1 LKLNAIKEFQKKLL
15 HSHVEIIEA
24 TQSQSV
30 PDWANSLHS
39 LPHQMILF
47 VAKGD
52 GEIYFGEQ
60 IEQIEK
66 DALFLFLPGSPV
78 RLRVNEEKPL
88 LLCWILFDRFVLSSK
103 SQEKLE
109 FHREDSFPI
118 QGRLRMAG
126 SNSIRIMGLLMSNG
140 EIETG
145 GRRNLYGQQLIFDL
159 LHDILDDT
167 AIQDDSES
175 RRRLQATIG
184 FMLRH
189 YQENIQMSEI
199 AEIGQFHPSYYSQI
213 FKQTMGKTPMAFLTD
228 LRMNRAKE
236 LLLTTQSPVS
246 DIATSVGYNDAF
258 YFSRRFK
265 EKYGYS
271 PSVFVQNREVKTI
284 SLSSPYTDQLY
295 TLGHIPQAAQ
305 IYRTLPIETQ
315 ELLLPEH
322 GADPWNANR
331 EVFMKA
337 KPDLILCKDNVLDKA
352 KEHIND
358 IAPIV
363 SIPWASGDVYQHM
376 KMISELVNRQQMAS
390 SWLDNYEKRAEA
402 WRRKL
407 KSKIGNATVAVCVC
421 RDRELRMYGARNIGH
436 VFYRTL
442 NLSAPERISKLI
454 NQFPAGTGFTWSA
467 ISPDDIKDYE
477 ADFLFVAVDKE
488 RDKQKVMHWIHTNM
502 FWASHPAV
510 LSKRLSFIDR
520 EKWIMY
526 SPSGLSYQLDEAG
539 YLLMGN
545 K

>member
-1 LKLNAIKEFQKKLL
+1 MNAIKEIQKKLL
-15 HSHVEIIEA
+15 HSKIEIIEA
-24 TQSQSV
+24 TKSQTV
-30 PDWANSLHS
+30 PDWANHINSLN
-39 LPHQMILF
+39 HQTIMF
-47 VAKGD
+47 VVKGE
-52 GEIYFGEQ
+52 GELYFSEHT
-60 IEQIEK
+60 EQIEK
-66 DALFLFLPGSPV
+66 DALFLFLPGTTV
-78 RLRVNEEKPL
+78 RMNVNDNKPL
-88 LLCWILFDRFVLSSK
+88 LLFWIHFDRYALSHK
-103 SQEKLE
+103 TKEKLE
-109 FHREDSFPI
+109 FHLDDSFPA
-118 QGRLRMAG
+118 QGKLRMAG
-126 SNSIRIMGLLMSNG
+126 SNAMRIMGLLMSNA

-145 GRRNLYGQQLIFDL
+145 GRRSLYGQQLLFDL
-159 LHDILDDT
+159 LHDILEDS
-167 AIQDDSES
+167 AFKDDSES

-184 FMLRH
+184 YMLHH
-189 YQENIQMSEI
+189 YQDNVQMSEI
-199 AEIGQFHPSYYSQI
+199 AGIGQFHPSYFSQI
-213 FKQTMGKTPMAFLTD
+213 FKQMMGKTPMAFLTD
-228 LRMNRAKE
+228 LRMNKAKE
-236 LLLTTQSPVS
+236 LLLTTNNPIS

-265 EKYGYS
+265 EKYGHS
-271 PSVFVQNREVKTI
+271 PSVFIHKREVKTI

-337 KPDLILCKDNVLDKA
+337 KPDLILCKDNVLGKA

-363 SIPWASGDVYQHM
+363 SIPWASSDVYQHM
-376 KMISELVNRQQMAS
+376 NMISELVNCQQMAS
-390 SWLDNYEKRAEA
+390 NWLNNYEKRAEI
-402 WRRKL
+402 WRRKI
-407 KSKIGNATVAVCVC
+407 KSKIGGATVAVCVC

-436 VFYRTL
+436 VFYRSL
-442 NLSAPERISKLI
+442 NLSAPDKISKQM
-454 NQFPAGTGFTWSA
+454 NPFPAGTGFTWTA

-477 ADFLFVAVDKE
+477 ADFLFVAVDKD
-488 RDKQKVMHWIHTNM
+488 RDKQKVMHWIHTNR

-510 LSKRLSFIDR
+510 LSNRLVFIDR

-539 YLLMGN
+539 YLLLGH